1 MNFLRQRLFGL
12 WEVNDETRSR
22 FAYTAFSALKALP
35 LVIRISLSLLV
46 QGGDISP
53 GRMGTK
59 NERSG
64 ASLMAQQVKNPLV
77 NTGSTGGAVSI
88 PGSGRSTGGGNGNLL
103 QYSCLENPMDRG
115 PW

>member
-12 WEVNDETRSR
+12 WEVNGETRSR
-22 FAYTAFSALKALP
+22 FSYTAFSALTALP
-35 LVIRISLSLLV
+35 LVIRISLSLLI

-53 GRMGTK
+53 GRTGVK
-59 NERSG
+59 NGRSG

-77 NTGSTGGAVSI
+77 NSGATGGTVSI